1 MSLDKEQIKK
11 YYSLLPDEIK
21 AVYDDPDTS
30 DAIYDICK
38 KYGVNHLDQ
47 MGVVDEAV
55 YGLILGLV
63 KPIDFVP
70 TIVKEAGIGEDIANL
85 ITHEINEQLLKPIR
99 DKLMAYH
106 QSLEHGQLPANAEKA
121 DLGVSSIPYPD
132 HQENSQE
139 QLAILDEIENPSPA
153 TVITRNVFQ
162 EKKTSLVTSEKT
174 KEQIDIPTE
183 KPAITNIKK
192 PDPYREQLI

>member
-1 MSLDKEQIKK
+1 MDKEKEKK
-11 YYSLLPDEIK
+11 YYQILPAELKEI
-21 AVYDDPDTS
+21 YDDPELLDQ
-30 DAIYDICK
+30 IYEICLK
-38 KYGVNHLDQ
+38 NNVRHLDQ
-47 MGVVDEAV
+47 VGTIQDIV
-55 YGLILGLV
+55 YDLILGLL
-63 KPIDFVP
+63 KPADFVP

-106 QSLEHGQLPANAEKA
+106 QSLEHGQLPANTEKA
-121 DLGVSSIPYPD
+121 DLGVSSMPYPD